1 LVLLLQPLFVD
12 KESNTMNPF
21 KYSWNPLED
30 TQEPAAP
37 TVERKGIFQPPT
49 SGEKLQQ
56 AEDWRKQFK
65 DMLASYWG
73 SEQDMYNSIKVPEI
87 VGIDEEEARVYEEWA
102 GDGGMEYFGTVDDAT
117 AEESTNLQA
126 QRIRDSAEATFE
138 MPPKKTGL
146 MAKPDSEIAI
156 PEYKEYKS
164 PDEMSELEILARTIE
179 AEAGV
184 EDYGGKLAV
193 GATIANRAAS
203 GKYGKGIKGVILK
216 RGQFSPWNSW
226 TGYAKG
232 EQGKDMMK
240 LKPSEGAYIAAQ
252 SILSGDYED
261 TTGGATHYVNPKVST
276 PDWLDDMMGRKRGT
290 VQIGQHLF
298 GNADNERVYDGKSWI
313 VERSKPTR
321 PRPRPEDL

>member
-1 LVLLLQPLFVD
+1 
-12 KESNTMNPF
+12 MNLF

-30 TQEPAAP
+30 IQEPAAP
-37 TVERKGIFQPPT
+37 TVERKGIFQPPS

-65 DMLASYWG
+65 EMLASYWG

-87 VGIDEEEARVYEEWA
+87 VGLDEEEMRVYEEWY
-102 GDGGMEYFGTVDDAT
+102 GDGGIEYFSAVDDAT

-126 QRIRDSAEATFE
+126 QRIRDSADASFE
-138 MPPKKTGL
+138 MSPKKTGL
-146 MAKPDSEIAI
+146 MVKPDSVIDV
-156 PEYKEYKS
+156 PEYKVYDS

-179 AEAGV
+179 AEAAS
-184 EDYGGKLAV
+184 EEYDGKVAV

-240 LKPSEGAYIAAQ
+240 LKPSEDSYSAAQ
-252 SILSGDYED
+252 AILSGDYED
-261 TTGGATHYVNPKVST
+261 ITGGATHYVNPEIST
-276 PDWLDDMMGRKRGT
+276 PNWLDEMMGRKRGT
-290 VQIGQHLF
+290 VQVGRHLF
-298 GNADNERVYDGKSWI
+298 GNADSNQTYDGKSWI
-313 VERSKPTR
+313 TKRFEPTR
-321 PRPRPEDL
+321 PKSRPEDL